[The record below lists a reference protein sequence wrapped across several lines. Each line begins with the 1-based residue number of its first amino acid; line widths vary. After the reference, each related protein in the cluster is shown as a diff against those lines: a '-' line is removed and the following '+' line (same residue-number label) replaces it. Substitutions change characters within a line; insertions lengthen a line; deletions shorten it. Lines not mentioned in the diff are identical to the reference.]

1 MTRSGPSQGK
11 NPVQPPSHEPR
22 RTWRGTWL
30 ERDGLLWSPLLGSLG
45 LVAGFTTKAQGSM
58 AGSRYP
64 LEDQARNRTALARTL
79 GFPSVAR
86 VKQVHGNEVV
96 NLDGPV
102 EPWPTADGLWTET
115 SGVLLGVAAADCVPV
130 LVADPEGPI
139 GAAHAGW
146 EGTTK
151 RVAETL
157 VEAMVAGGAVRER
170 LVASLG
176 PAIGPCCY
184 VIDMD
189 RAKIVNERIGESC
202 LRKVNDRIVMD
213 LWAANT
219 AQLRSVGV
227 SRIEMSGVCTLSG
240 GADLW
245 SYRGRD
251 GKGMYGTQLGFI
263 GRPA

>member
-1 MTRSGPSQGK
+1 MTRAGPSQGE
-11 NPVQPPSHEPR
+11 NPLQPPSHAPS
-22 RTWRGTWL
+22 WRGTWL
-30 ERDGLLWSPLLGSLG
+30 ERDGMLWSPLLESLG
-45 LVAGFTTKAQGSM
+45 LVAGFTTRAQGSM
-58 AGSRYP
+58 AGSRHP
-64 LEDQARNRTALARTL
+64 LEEQARNRAALARTL
-79 GFPSVAR
+79 GFGGVAR
-86 VKQVHGNEVV
+86 VKQVHGKDVV
-96 NLDGPV
+96 RLDSPV
-102 EPWPTADGLWTET
+102 DPWPTADALWTGT

-130 LVADPEGPI
+130 LVVDPEGPI
-139 GAAHAGW
+139 GGAHAGW

-151 RVAETL
+151 RVAEAL
-157 VEAMVAGGAVRER
+157 VEAMVDGGAVRER

-184 VIDMD
+184 VIDME
-189 RAKIVNERIGESC
+189 RATIVNERIGASC
-202 LRKVNDRIVMD
+202 LRRVDERIVMD

-227 SRIEMSGVCTLSG
+227 KRIEMSGVCTRSG

-251 GKGMYGTQLGFI
+251 PDGMYGTQLAFI

>member
-1 MTRSGPSQGK
+1 MTTTGGLR
-11 NPVQPPSHEPR
+11 PPRTPR
-22 RTWRGTWL
+22 KWRGTWV
-30 ERDGLLWSPLLGSLG
+30 EHGAMLWSPLLGSLG
-45 LVAGFTTKAQGSM
+45 LVAGFTTRAQGSM
-58 AGSRYP
+58 AGSRHP
-64 LEDQARNRTALARTL
+64 LEEQARNRAALARTL
-79 GFPSVAR
+79 GFDGVSR
-86 VKQVHGNEVV
+86 VKQVHGKDVV
-96 NLDGPV
+96 RIDAPA
-102 EPWPTADGLWTET
+102 EHWPTADAMWSDRPGI
-115 SGVLLGVAAADCVPV
+115 LLGVAAADCVPV

-146 EGTTK
+146 QGTTV
-151 RVAETL
+151 RVAEAL

-184 VIDMD
+184 VIDME
-189 RAKIVNERIGESC
+189 RATVVNERIGEGS
-202 LRKVNDRIVMD
+202 LRKIDGRIVMD

-227 SRIEMSGVCTLSG
+227 TRIEMSGVCTRSG

-251 GKGMYGTQLGFI
+251 VDGMYGTQLGFI
-263 GRPA
+263 GRRA